1 MLVVDY
7 HPCCGWHWP
16 PLLWITTLVFDQL
29 ASFLVCKKEI
39 CQTIT
44 ATPLYNPAIIIEKV
58 NSWPLAW
65 CSDAATRCMGDL
77 ARLHQPGLVLRASHT
92 SRGEMHNLTH
102 PGERCTIAHIQGRC
116 PDKLEKE
123 GRTAQICMIWTNK
136 FLQELKSLR
145 KGFKTLP
152 KAQWAR
158 PELLLVEV
166 QYGVEKSSEP
176 LSHSPF
182 SRMPTLLIHLVLNYW
197 ERYVDRQWSGLSRV
211 QQSYGEAF
219 AEVVSRSVIPRST
232 GLGDHGKQLLH
243 NPPPAAAHSLY
254 YTATHTHKNSTEKKH
269 KIRS

>member
-1 MLVVDY
+1 
-7 HPCCGWHWP
+7 
-16 PLLWITTLVFDQL
+16 
-29 ASFLVCKKEI
+29 
-39 CQTIT
+39 
-44 ATPLYNPAIIIEKV
+44 
-58 NSWPLAW
+58 
-65 CSDAATRCMGDL
+65 MGDL

-182 SRMPTLLIHLVLNYW
+182 SRMPTLLMHLVLNYW

-243 NPPPAAAHSLY
+243 NPPPAAALSLY